1 MNKKIIIALIAIL
14 VIGGGIYYVT
24 SQNKT
29 APVASDGHTDHS
41 HDDGHMDHSHDG
53 MLDESMSGEH
63 VTMPS
68 GAVLAGTRIIVK
80 NSTFKAGSQ
89 NLSFE
94 LYGQDGHVFSDAELK
109 VAHEKKMHFIMA
121 SSDFSDYQHV
131 HPEFKDKL
139 WQVQVS
145 FKNNTAYQAY
155 VDIESDE
162 DGAETLRVPLT
173 VGTPQA
179 VSKVSQKET
188 TLTKDGIEVRMNA
201 ENGFVTGRENPV
213 TFTLSE
219 GGKTIIPENYLGAKG
234 HVVALGDDPNTFV
247 HGHPDDHGDNEI
259 HFAFS
264 FEKAGIYTLFAQF
277 QVGGVVRTYPFTVT
291 VTDATGRTD
300 ESKPHTDIVP
310 HN

>member
-1 MNKKIIIALIAIL
+1 MNKKIIIALIAIV
-14 VIGGGIYYVT
+14 VIGGGIYYAT
-24 SQNKT
+24 SKNKT
-29 APVASDGHTDHS
+29 APAASDGHTDHS
-41 HDDGHMDHSHDG
+41 HDEANTENMNADHMGVS
-53 MLDESMSGEH
+53 
-63 VTMPS
+63 T
-68 GAVLAGTRIIVK
+68 GATLAGTRVILK
-80 NSTFKAGSQ
+80 NSALKAGSE
-89 NLSFE
+89 NISFE
-94 LYGQDGHVFSDAELK
+94 LYGKDGHVFTDAELK
-109 VAHEKKMHFIMA
+109 VTHEKKMHFIMV

-131 HPEFKDKL
+131 HPEFKDKV
-139 WQVQVS
+139 WQTQVAL
-145 FKNNTAYQAY
+145 KNNTAYQAY

-179 VSKVSQKET
+179 TPKVSQKET
-188 TLTKDGIEVRMNA
+188 TLIKDGVEVKMNA
-201 ENGFVTGRENPV
+201 ENGFTAGRDNPV
-213 TFTLSE
+213 TFTLSK

-264 FEKAGIYTLFAQF
+264 FEKAGTYTLFAQF

-291 VTDATGRTD
+291 VTGTTTGRTD

>member
-1 MNKKIIIALIAIL
+1 MNKNIIIALVAIL

-24 SQNKT
+24 SKNT
-29 APVASDGHTDHS
+29 IPASDEQKENSQNDTNPQTLGEDHMTNTS
-41 HDDGHMDHSHDG
+41 A
-53 MLDESMSGEH
+53 
-63 VTMPS
+63 
-68 GAVLAGTRIIVK
+68 GATLAGTRIIVK
-80 NSTFKAGSQ
+80 NSTLKSGNQ

-94 LYGQDGHVFSDAELK
+94 LYGKDGHAFGDKELNI
-109 VAHEKKMHFIMA
+109 AHEKKMHLIMA

-131 HPEFKDKL
+131 HPEFKDKT
-139 WQVQVS
+139 WQTNINL
-145 FKNNTAYQAY
+145 KNNMTYQAY

-173 VGTPQA
+173 VGSPQA

-188 TLTKDGIEVRMNA
+188 TLTKDGVEVRMNA
-201 ENGFVTGRENPV
+201 ENGFVTGRQNAV
-213 TFTLSE
+213 TFTISK
-219 GGKTIIPENYLGAKG
+219 GGKTITPENYLGAKG

-247 HGHPDDHGDNEI
+247 HGHPEDHGDNEI

-264 FEKAGIYTLFAQF
+264 FEKTGTYTLFAQF
-277 QVGGVVRTYPFTVT
+277 QVGGVVRTYPFTIT
-291 VTDATGRTD
+291 VTGATGRTD

>member
-1 MNKKIIIALIAIL
+1 MNKKVIISLIAVL
-14 VIGGGIYYVT
+14 VIGGGTYYVI
-24 SQNKT
+24 SQDKT
-29 APVASDGHTDHS
+29 APVTSGSHLNDDADTENMNADH
-41 HDDGHMDHSHDG
+41 
-53 MLDESMSGEH
+53 MS
-63 VTMPS
+63 VST
-68 GAVLAGTRIIVK
+68 GATLAGTRVILK
-80 NSTFKAGSQ
+80 NSSLKAGSQ
-89 NLSFE
+89 NISFE
-94 LYGQDGHVFSDAELK
+94 LYGKDGHVFSDAELK
-109 VAHEKKMHFIMA
+109 VAHERKVHFIMT

-173 VGTPQA
+173 VGTPQT
-179 VSKVSQKET
+179 VSKVLQKET
-188 TLTKDGIEVRMNA
+188 SLTKDGVEVRMNA
-201 ENGFVTGRENPV
+201 ENGFVVGRENPV
-213 TFTLSE
+213 TFTISK
-219 GGKTIIPENYLGAKG
+219 GGKIIIPENYLGAKG

-247 HGHPDDHGDNEI
+247 HGHPDDHGDSEI

-264 FEKAGIYTLFAQF
+264 FEKAGTYTLFAQF

-291 VTDATGRTD
+291 VTGATVRTD
-300 ESKPHTDIVP
+300 ESKSHTDIVP

>member
-1 MNKKIIIALIAIL
+1 MNKNIIIALVAIL

-24 SQNKT
+24 SKNT
-29 APVASDGHTDHS
+29 IPASDEQKENSQNDTNPQTLGEDHMTNTS
-41 HDDGHMDHSHDG
+41 A
-53 MLDESMSGEH
+53 
-63 VTMPS
+63 
-68 GAVLAGTRIIVK
+68 GATLAGTRIIVK
-80 NSTFKAGSQ
+80 NSTLKSGNQ

-94 LYGQDGHVFSDAELK
+94 LYGKDGHAFGDKELNI
-109 VAHEKKMHFIMA
+109 AHEKKMHLILA

-139 WQVQVS
+139 WQVQLTL
-145 FKNNTAYQAY
+145 KNNTLYQAY
-155 VDIESDE
+155 ADIDSDE
-162 DGAETLRVPLT
+162 DGTEILRFPIS

-188 TLTKDGIEVRMNA
+188 VLTKDGITVKMNT
-201 ENGFVTGRENPV
+201 ENNLVTGTENPV
-213 TFTLSE
+213 TFIVSKNN
-219 GGKTIIPENYLGAKG
+219 KTVIPENYLGAKG
-234 HVVALGDDPNTFV
+234 HVVALGEDPNTFV

-264 FEKAGIYTLFAQF
+264 FEKAGTYTLFAQF
-277 QVGGVVRTYPFTVT
+277 QVGGVVRTYPFTIT
-291 VTDATGRTD
+291 VTGATGRTD